1 MTMMS
6 LSHPNC
12 SRHSSLPI
20 SALPK
25 SKSELLTETDA
36 TILCFQ
42 ETKER
47 IKKMFDKTELS
58 VSAYDTAWVAM
69 VSSPNSR
76 QAPCFP
82 ECVNW
87 LLDNQLSDGSW
98 GLPPHHPLL
107 VKDALSSTLACLL
120 ALKRWGLGEQQM
132 TKGLQFIESNFTSI
146 NDEEQHAP
154 IGFNII
160 FPGMIET
167 AMDMNLNLPL
177 RWEDIN
183 VMLHNRD
190 LELRRNNFEGR
201 EAYLAY
207 VSEGMGKLQDWEM
220 VMKYQRKNG
229 SLFNSPST
237 TAAALSHLG
246 NAGCYHYI
254 HSLVAKFGNAVPT
267 VYPSDKY
274 ALLCMIGSLERLGI
288 DRHFSKE
295 IRDVLEETYRCWLQ
309 GDEEIFSDADTC
321 AMAFRILRVHGY
333 EVSSD
338 PLTQYA
344 EHHFSHSFG
353 GHLKDFGTALELF
366 KASQFVIFPEESGLE
381 KQMSWTNQFLTQ
393 EFSNGTT
400 RADRFSKYFSIEV
413 HDTLKFPFHANV
425 ERLAHRRNIE
435 HHHVD
440 NTRIFKTSYCFSNIS
455 NADFLQLA
463 VEDFNS
469 CQSIHHE
476 ELKHLERW
484 VVESRLDRLKFARQ
498 KMAYCYFS
506 AAGTSFSP
514 ELSDARISWAKN
526 SVLTTVVDDFFDIGG
541 SEEELANLVHLLE
554 KWDANGSPHYCSEQ
568 VEIIFSALRN
578 TICEIRDKALAWQ
591 GRSVT
596 HHVIEIWLD
605 LLKSMLREAEWA
617 RNKVVPTLDEY
628 VENGYVSMAL
638 GPIVLPVVYLIGPK
652 VSEEVVRSPEFHN
665 LFKLM
670 STCGRLIND
679 TRTFKREY
687 EDGKLNFVLLHMIHS
702 GSGTTEEEAVEKIRG
717 LIADGRRELLRLVLQ
732 EKDSVVPRA
741 CKDLFWKMVQVL
753 HLFYMDGDGFSSPN
767 MMLNAVND
775 LIREPISL

>member
-1 MTMMS
+1 MMS
-6 LSHPNC
+6 LSHPNWI
-12 SRHSSLPI
+12 RHSSLPL

-25 SKSELLTETDA
+25 SKSEVLTETNA
-36 TILCFQ
+36 TILYFQ

-47 IKKMFDKTELS
+47 IKKMFDKTQLS

-98 GLPPHHPLL
+98 GLPPHHPSL

-146 NDEEQHAP
+146 NDEEQHTP

-167 AMDMNLNLPL
+167 AIDMNLNLPL
-177 RWEDIN
+177 RSEDIN

-190 LELRRNNFEGR
+190 LELRRNKLEGR

-246 NAGCYHYI
+246 NAGCFHYI
-254 HSLVAKFGNAVPT
+254 NSLVAKFGNAVPT
-267 VYPSDKY
+267 VHPSDKY
-274 ALLCMIGSLERLGI
+274 ALLCMIESLERLGI

-321 AMAFRILRVHGY
+321 AMTFRILRVHGY
-333 EVSSD
+333 EVSPD

-353 GHLKDFGTALELF
+353 GHLKDFSTALELF

-381 KQMSWTNQFLTQ
+381 KQMSWTNQFLKQ

-440 NTRIFKTSYCFSNIS
+440 NTRILKTSYCFSNIC

-469 CQSIHHE
+469 CQSIHRE

-484 VVESRLDRLKFARQ
+484 VVESKLDRLKFARQ

-526 SVLTTVVDDFFDIGG
+526 TVLTTVVDDFFDIGG

-578 TICEIRDKALAWQ
+578 TICEITDKALAWQ

-638 GPIVLPVVYLIGPK
+638 GPTVLSTLYLIGPK

-687 EDGKLNFVLLHMIHS
+687 EDGKLNSVLLHMIHS
-702 GSGTTEEEAVEKIRG
+702 GSGAMEEEAVEKIRG
-717 LIADGRRELLRLVLQ
+717 MIADGRRELLRLVLQ

-753 HLFYMDGDGFSSPN
+753 HLFYMDGDGYTSAD
-767 MMLNAVND
+767 MMLNAVNA
-775 LIREPISL
+775 LIRESISL

>member
-1 MTMMS
+1 
-6 LSHPNC
+6 
-12 SRHSSLPI
+12 
-20 SALPK
+20 
-25 SKSELLTETDA
+25 
-36 TILCFQ
+36 
-42 ETKER
+42 
-47 IKKMFDKTELS
+47 MFEKTQLS

-98 GLPPHHPLL
+98 GLPPHHPSL

-146 NDEEQHAP
+146 NDEEQHTP

-167 AMDMNLNLPL
+167 AIDMNLNLPL
-177 RWEDIN
+177 RSEDIN

-190 LELRRNNFEGR
+190 LELRRNKLEGR
-201 EAYLAY
+201 EGYLAY

-237 TAAALSHLG
+237 SAAALSHLG
-246 NAGCYHYI
+246 NAGCFHYI
-254 HSLVAKFGNAVPT
+254 NSLVAKFGNAVPT
-267 VYPSDKY
+267 VHPSDKY
-274 ALLCMIGSLERLGI
+274 ALLCMIESLERLGI

-333 EVSSD
+333 EVSS
-338 PLTQYA
+338 
-344 EHHFSHSFG
+344 
-353 GHLKDFGTALELF
+353 GHLKDFSTALELF

-381 KQMSWTNQFLTQ
+381 KQMSWTNQFLKQ

-400 RADRFSKYFSIEV
+400 RADRFSKHFSIEV

-440 NTRIFKTSYCFSNIS
+440 NTRIFKTSYCFANIS

-469 CQSIHHE
+469 CQSIHRE

-484 VVESRLDRLKFARQ
+484 VVESKLDRLKFARQ

-506 AAGTSFSP
+506 AVEISFSP

-526 SVLTTVVDDFFDIGG
+526 SVLITVIDDFFDIGG

-554 KWDANGSPHYCSEQ
+554 KWDVNGSPHYCSEQ
-568 VEIIFSALRN
+568 VEIIFSALHS
-578 TICEIRDKALAWQ
+578 TICEIGDKALAWQ

-596 HHVIEIWLD
+596 HHVIEAWLD

-628 VENGYVSMAL
+628 VENGYVSAGL
-638 GPIVLPVVYLIGPK
+638 GPVVLSAFYLIEPK
-652 VSEEVVRSPEFHN
+652 VSEEVVRSLEFHN
-665 LFKLM
+665 LFKLT
-670 STCGRLIND
+670 STCARLIND
-679 TRTFKREY
+679 TRSFKRES
-687 EDGKLNFVLLHMIHS
+687 EDGKLNSVLLHMIHS
-702 GSGTTEEEAVEKIRG
+702 GSGTTEEEAIEKIRG

-753 HLFYMDGDGFSSPN
+753 HLFYMDGDGFSSPD

-775 LIREPISL
+775 LLREPISL

>member
-1 MTMMS
+1 
-6 LSHPNC
+6 
-12 SRHSSLPI
+12 
-20 SALPK
+20 
-25 SKSELLTETDA
+25 
-36 TILCFQ
+36 
-42 ETKER
+42 
-47 IKKMFDKTELS
+47 MFDKTQLS

-76 QAPCFP
+76 QAPWFP

-98 GLPPHHPLL
+98 GLPPHHPSL

-146 NDEEQHAP
+146 NDEEQHTP

-167 AMDMNLNLPL
+167 AIDMNLNLPL
-177 RWEDIN
+177 RSEDIN

-190 LELRRNNFEGR
+190 LELRRNKLEGR

-246 NAGCYHYI
+246 NAGCFHYI
-254 HSLVAKFGNAVPT
+254 NSLVAKFGNAVPT

-274 ALLCMIGSLERLGI
+274 ALLCMIESLERLGI

-338 PLTQYA
+338 PLTQCA
-344 EHHFSHSFG
+344 EHHFSRSFG
-353 GHLKDFGTALELF
+353 GHLKDFSTALELF

-381 KQMSWTNQFLTQ
+381 KQMSWTNQFLKQ

-440 NTRIFKTSYCFSNIS
+440 NTRILKTSYCFSNIS

-463 VEDFNS
+463 VEDFNR
-469 CQSIHHE
+469 CQSIHRE

-484 VVESRLDRLKFARQ
+484 VVETKLDRLKFARQ

-506 AAGTSFSP
+506 AAGTCFSP

-526 SVLTTVVDDFFDIGG
+526 SVLTTVADDFFDIVG

-554 KWDANGSPHYCSEQ
+554 NWDANGSPHYCSEP
-568 VEIIFSALRN
+568 VEIIFSALRS
-578 TICEIRDKALAWQ
+578 TICEIGDKALAWQ

-596 HHVIEIWLD
+596 HHVIEMWLD
-605 LLKSMLREAEWA
+605 LLKSALREAEWA
-617 RNKVVPTLDEY
+617 RNKVVPTFDEY

-638 GPIVLPVVYLIGPK
+638 GPIVLPAVYLIGPK

-670 STCGRLIND
+670 SICGRLIND
-679 TRTFKREY
+679 TRTFKRES
-687 EDGKLNFVLLHMIHS
+687 EAGKLNSVLLHMIHS

-717 LIADGRRELLRLVLQ
+717 MIADGRRELLRLVLQ

-753 HLFYMDGDGFSSPN
+753 HLFYMDGDGFSSPD
-767 MMLNAVND
+767 MMLNAVNA